1 MNMLPFFSGEG
12 TALPIYLILKA
23 KYGVED
29 RYCALKKRLLKELRK
44 HKVLLL
50 KKRKSHKIKN

>member
-1 MNMLPFFSGEG
+1 MNMFPFFSGEG
-12 TALPIYLILKA
+12 TALFIYLILKV

-44 HKVLLL
+44 HKFLLL
-50 KKRKSHKIKN
+50 KNVKAIK

>member
-50 KKRKSHKIKN
+50 ENVKAIK

>member
-1 MNMLPFFSGEG
+1 MNMFPLFSGEG
-12 TALPIYLILKA
+12 TALFIYLILKV

-29 RYCALKKRLLKELRK
+29 RYCALKKRLLKEPRK

-50 KKRKSHKIKN
+50 KNVKAIK

>member
-1 MNMLPFFSGEG
+1 MLSFFSGEG
-12 TALPIYLILKA
+12 TALPIYLILTA
-23 KYGVED
+23 KHGVED

>member
-1 MNMLPFFSGEG
+1 MPSFFSGEG

-29 RYCALKKRLLKELRK
+29 SYCALKKWLVKD
-44 HKVLLL
+44 
-50 KKRKSHKIKN
+50 

>member
-1 MNMLPFFSGEG
+1 MNMFPFFSGEG
-12 TALPIYLILKA
+12 TALPIYLILKV

-29 RYCALKKRLLKELRK
+29 SYCALKKRLLKELRK